1 MIKIE
6 IHSLDHTIILV
17 CLFGPCTVL
26 LTTLPLCQR
35 DSSAT
40 LKHARFY
47 EILSNHHGKIVSIWT
62 HSACTRLNQNAI
74 TSPARTYSCCSPLL
88 NVIPV
93 WEEVVHLTIARMK
106 RQENAKAFAA
116 MRRMVGSFRQTP
128 RPTHRLYRRVMPKAA
143 QADTV

>member
-88 NVIPV
+88 NVIPGV
-93 WEEVVHLTIARMK
+93 GRSGAFDNCSHEASRKCQGICSHAPHGWKFSA
-106 RQENAKAFAA
+106 NA
-116 MRRMVGSFRQTP
+116 
-128 RPTHRLYRRVMPKAA
+128 PTHRLYRRVMPKAA